1 MNGDIFEFLTKYPTI
16 PFLPIVSN
24 TYTFNE
30 VVLTIRAATT
40 NTAIRALLL
49 GIAKTRPLNSYDT
62 STKTFN
68 SIDNN
73 LYEITTSNPPRGNL
87 GSFITEQSCVKI
99 FNDNVPIAKFPNIST
114 ATNYMTS
121 YYEVY
126 EPMIEKLK
134 TVNPNIDIN
143 VSYGKALGQLVS
155 TTWDTAA
162 AVTSSLN
169 AQQIK
174 DYTEND
180 LYSGNAVT
188 YNNVVKI
195 FKDSYEYFVQNP
207 N

>member
-1 MNGDIFEFLTKYPTI
+1 MILAIKT
-16 PFLPIVSN
+16 
-24 TYTFNE
+24 
-30 VVLTIRAATT
+30 ATT

-49 GIAKTRPLNSYDT
+49 GIAKTRPLNSYDA
-62 STKTFN
+62 SNKTFN
-68 SIDNN
+68 SVDNN

-99 FNDNVPIAKFPNIST
+99 YNDDVPIAKFPNIGT

-121 YYEVY
+121 YYAVY
-126 EPMIEKLK
+126 EPMIENLK
-134 TVNPNIDIN
+134 TVNPNVDTNI
-143 VSYGKALGQLVS
+143 SYGKALAQLVS

-174 DYTEND
+174 DYTENV
-180 LYSGNAVT
+180 LYSGNIAT
-188 YNNVVKI
+188 YNIVVNL